1 MVVTDDTS
9 SIPIDGQNEGGK
21 KPMSHEKIAGVTGNR
36 NDIIVV
42 VVVVVVVIGI
52 EGVLLVRRLH
62 VDSERN
68 LTPRIVLKRL

>member
-42 VVVVVVVIGI
+42 VVVVVVIGI

>member
-9 SIPIDGQNEGGK
+9 SVPIDGQNEGGK

-36 NDIIVV
+36 NDIIVLLL
-42 VVVVVVVIGI
+42 VVVIGI

>member
-9 SIPIDGQNEGGK
+9 SVPIDGQNEGGK

-36 NDIIVV
+36 NDIIVLLL
-42 VVVVVVVIGI
+42 VVVIGI

-68 LTPRIVLKRL
+68 LTPRIVLERL

>member
-36 NDIIVV
+36 NDIIVL
-42 VVVVVVVIGI
+42 VVVVVIGI